1 MNDSQIVAMT
11 ADIAVKS
18 PYYDA
23 NQQVGSEDIK
33 QFKNH
38 ESRVI

>member
-1 MNDSQIVAMT
+1 MIDSQIVAM
-11 ADIAVKS
+11 ANDVAEKS

-23 NQQVGSEDIK
+23 NQQVGFEDIK

-38 ESRVI
+38 ESPVL